1 MLIFLIIIL
10 AIIGIYL
17 LLILPSRNKRIN
29 EFVGFR
35 YAHRGLHNDEIPE
48 NSMAAFRRA
57 VEGGFGIELDVRL
70 SKDGELVVFHDDSM
84 ERMVGCHGS
93 TTDYTADEL
102 SKMSLAGTEE
112 GIPTLAQVLELVD
125 GRVPLLIEIKEQAV
139 EKDVSVALA
148 MMIRSYH
155 GPYIVES
162 FNPLSLRRFAK
173 VNSKVPRGILS
184 QGYLKYPEYRA
195 PLYFMLQFL
204 LLNRLCRPSF
214 VAFNKNHA
222 KKNLSFILARLM
234 GAATF
239 AWTVKSEDEEKKA
252 FVNGFDTVI
261 FEGYIPGDKKAETK
275 SENDK

>member
-1 MLIFLIIIL
+1 ME
-10 AIIGIYL
+10 Y
-17 LLILPSRNKRIN
+17 
-29 EFVGFR
+29 
-35 YAHRGLHNDEIPE
+35 
-48 NSMAAFRRA
+48 
-57 VEGGFGIELDVRL
+57 GFGIELDVRL
-70 SKDGELVVFHDDSM
+70 SKDGELVVFHDDTL

-102 SKMSLAGTEE
+102 SEMRLAGTEE
-112 GIPTLAQVLELVD
+112 GIPRFADVLQMVD
-125 GRVPLLIEIKEQAV
+125 GQVPLLVEIKETAT
-139 EKDVSVALA
+139 EKEVSPVLA

-184 QGYLKYPEYRA
+184 QGYLKNPEYRA
-195 PLYFMLQFL
+195 PLFFMLQFL

-214 VAFNKNHA
+214 VAFHKNHA
-222 KKNLSFILARLM
+222 KKNLSFILARFM

-239 AWTVKSEDEEKKA
+239 AWTVRSEEEERKA

-261 FEGYIPGDKKAETK
+261 FEGYIPGEKKKDPE
-275 SENDK
+275 SSSDDE